1 VRQARVP
8 ARFSGTTPAPPRG
21 APLLGEHNLE
31 ILGEIGYDQSA
42 IARLAERGVLGTEH
56 FTPRSLAT

>member
-31 ILGEIGYDQSA
+31 ILGEIGYDDPA
-42 IARLAERGVLGTEH
+42 IARLADHGVIGAEQ
-56 FTPRSLAT
+56 FTPQSLSA